1 MKSDLSAVSDS
12 NVIFKYADDTTLL
25 VAEHIDVSIDIDIT
39 SDTGLSLKSSSS
51 VWTKQKKLS
60 SDVSESSTF
69 TSLLV
74 LRTLNIGLL
83 RPPDFFNRLTMRK
96 KTS

>member
-1 MKSDLSAVSDS
+1 MKSDLSAVSDT

-39 SDTGLSLKSSSS
+39 SETGLFLTNSSS
-51 VWTKQKKLS
+51 VWTEQKKLF
-60 SDVSESSTF
+60 SDVPESSTF

-74 LRTLNIGLL
+74 LRTLNSWTVIS
-83 RPPDFFNRLTMRK
+83 F
-96 KTS
+96 